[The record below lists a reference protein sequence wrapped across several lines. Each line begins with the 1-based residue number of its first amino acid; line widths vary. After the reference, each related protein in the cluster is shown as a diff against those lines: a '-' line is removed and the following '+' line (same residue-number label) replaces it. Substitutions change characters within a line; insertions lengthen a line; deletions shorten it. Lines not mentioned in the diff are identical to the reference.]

1 MRKILTSIFVIA
13 LLAVAVVGATRAFFS
28 DTETSTGNVLAA
40 GAIDL
45 GVDNHSYYNGVL
57 NPGTTWKVDYDLDPL
72 LGDDP
77 STPNVVETDFVI
89 EPGRLFFDFH
99 DLKPGDWGEDTI
111 SLHVKDNDS
120 WLCADVTLTSDDDNG
135 LTEPEGDDGDITPGP
150 LGEGEL
156 ADHINFYWWADDGD
170 NVFETCQGEEQPQPC
185 VNEALLPA
193 GPIGALEVG
202 ETAHVALA
210 DSLTNIWGEQGPL
223 PGGEVRFVAKAWCFG
238 TTEMTP
244 YPQDGG
250 NQQSGPD
257 DRPVLCDGSAE
268 TNVTQT
274 DSLTADIAFR
284 AVQSRHNDRF
294 LCRPELAP
302 TESQ

>member
-1 MRKILTSIFVIA
+1 MKKAILVGGATI
-13 LLAVAVVGATRAFFS
+13 LAVAAIVAGATTAFFN
-28 DTETSTGNVLAA
+28 DTETSTGNTFTA

-45 GVDNHSYYNGVL
+45 GIDNTSYYNGVFNDETSWHL
-57 NPGTTWKVDYDLDPL
+57 TYDMNEND
-72 LGDDP
+72 
-77 STPNVVETDFVI
+77 

-156 ADHINFYWWADDGD
+156 ADHVNFYWWADDGD
-170 NVFETCQGEEQPQPC
+170 NVFEWVEEETPEGIVCNPRA
-185 VNEALLPA
+185 EGSEHLLPA
-193 GPIGALEVG
+193 GPIGALNVG

-210 DSLTNIWGEQGPL
+210 DSLTNIWGDQGPL

-284 AVQSRHNDRF
+284 AV
-294 LCRPELAP
+294 
-302 TESQ
+302 